1 MLFEIVCGKAGFV
14 FAVLD
19 FAFLNEYWVSYCR
32 SAFGFR

>member
-19 FAFLNEYWVSYCR
+19 FFFEEYWISCC
-32 SAFGFR
+32 